1 MDSGAIVAII
11 TGAFTLIGVIVT
23 VIASNKNTIETMK
36 EQTKLTLYRI
46 EQLEKKQDKHNTL
59 IERMYQAEDDIHVL
73 KEKMSVANHRIDD
86 LEHKG
91 E

>member
-23 VIASNKNTIETMK
+23 VIASNKNTIEQMK

-59 IERMYQAEDDIHVL
+59 IERMYKAEDDINVL
-73 KEKMSVANHRIDD
+73 DKRVEF
-86 LEHKG
+86 LEQKNKG

>member
-59 IERMYQAEDDIHVL
+59 IERMYEAEDNINLLDKRVEFL
-73 KEKMSVANHRIDD
+73 EKN
-86 LEHKG
+86 KG